1 MANIR
6 TIIAR
11 EFADRKTTKP
21 HVLPLYLT
29 SAFAFDN
36 IDEGIDIFKGVA
48 QGHVYSRYANP
59 TIDTVAAKIAAL
71 ETQGSDLEASCLL
84 LSSGMAAISTVCL
97 ALLKPYDK
105 ILTQGN
111 LYGGTTELLSKILK
125 TWGVTPVFTDL
136 QGTDWIENQLKTDP
150 SIRMIYGET
159 PANPSMACI
168 DLEKLGSLGRKYG
181 VTTVIDNTFCTPYL
195 QQPLLYGI
203 DLCLHSTT
211 KYLNGHGNSIC
222 GAVIGLDKE
231 KMSKVWEAMKLVG
244 TNSNAFDAWLLN
256 NGLKTLALRMDAHCA
271 NTKELAG
278 WLESLPEVEKVNYPG
293 LESHPDHVILI
304 VKDNGLGIPPQ
315 DMPFI
320 FDRFYRSRRDELSRI
335 EGNGLGLAIT
345 RGIVER
351 HGGEINVQS
360 ELDQGSTFTVIL
372 PRKYNPKKRSAVN
385 ESLDGVDDDAQE
397 PNDDPELD
405 ADAEGAE

>member
-125 TWGVTPVFTDL
+125 PWGVTPVFTDL

-293 LESHPDHVILI
+293 LESHPDHVLAQKQMKKAGGMLSFELRGGLEAGLRFMNRLKLCTLAPTLGDVDTLVLHPASSSHLKVPREVRIL
-304 VKDNGLGIPPQ
+304 NGISDGLIRLSVGI
-315 DMPFI
+315 
-320 FDRFYRSRRDELSRI
+320 E
-335 EGNGLGLAIT
+335 N
-345 RGIVER
+345 
-351 HGGEINVQS
+351 
-360 ELDQGSTFTVIL
+360 
-372 PRKYNPKKRSAVN
+372 
-385 ESLDGVDDDAQE
+385 VDDIKEDLLQAIR
-397 PNDDPELD
+397 
-405 ADAEGAE
+405 G

>member
-36 IDEGIDIFKGVA
+36 IDEGIDIFKGAA

-59 TIDTVAAKIAAL
+59 TIDTVAAKIATL

-97 ALLKPYDK
+97 ALLKPGDK

-125 TWGVTPVFTDL
+125 PWGVTPVFTDL

-168 DLEKLGSLGRKYG
+168 DLEKLGGLGRKYG

-195 QQPLLYGI
+195 QQPLMYGI

-222 GAVIGLDKE
+222 GAVIGVDKE
-231 KMSKVWEAMKLVG
+231 KMSKIWEAMKLVG

-271 NTKELAG
+271 NAMELAG

-293 LESHPDHVILI
+293 LESHPDYALAQKQMKKAGGMLSFELRGGLEEGLRFMNRLKLCTLAPTLGDVDTLVLHPASSSHLKVPREVRIL
-304 VKDNGLGIPPQ
+304 NGISDGLIRLSVGI
-315 DMPFI
+315 
-320 FDRFYRSRRDELSRI
+320 E
-335 EGNGLGLAIT
+335 N
-345 RGIVER
+345 
-351 HGGEINVQS
+351 
-360 ELDQGSTFTVIL
+360 
-372 PRKYNPKKRSAVN
+372 
-385 ESLDGVDDDAQE
+385 VDDIKEDLLQAIR
-397 PNDDPELD
+397 
-405 ADAEGAE
+405 G

>member
-97 ALLKPYDK
+97 ALLKPGDK

-125 TWGVTPVFTDL
+125 PWGVTPVFTDL

-168 DLEKLGSLGRKYG
+168 DLEKLGGLGRKYG

-195 QQPLLYGI
+195 QQPLMYGI

-222 GAVIGLDKE
+222 GAVIGVDKE
-231 KMSKVWEAMKLVG
+231 KMSKIWEAMKLVG

-271 NTKELAG
+271 NAMELAG

-293 LESHPDHVILI
+293 LESHPDYALAQKQMKKAGGMLSFELRGGLEEGLRFMNRLKLCTLAPTLGDVDTLVLHPASSSHLKVPREVRIL
-304 VKDNGLGIPPQ
+304 NGISDGLIRLSVGI
-315 DMPFI
+315 
-320 FDRFYRSRRDELSRI
+320 E
-335 EGNGLGLAIT
+335 N
-345 RGIVER
+345 
-351 HGGEINVQS
+351 
-360 ELDQGSTFTVIL
+360 
-372 PRKYNPKKRSAVN
+372 
-385 ESLDGVDDDAQE
+385 VDDIKEDLLQAIR
-397 PNDDPELD
+397 
-405 ADAEGAE
+405 G

>member
-21 HVLPLYLT
+21 HVLPLYMT

-97 ALLKPYDK
+97 ALLKPGDK

-125 TWGVTPVFTDL
+125 PWGVTPVFTDL

-168 DLEKLGSLGRKYG
+168 NLEKLGGLGRKYG

-195 QQPLLYGI
+195 QQPLMYSI

-222 GAVIGLDKE
+222 GAVIGVDKE

-271 NTKELAG
+271 NAMELAG

-293 LESHPDHVILI
+293 LESHPDHVLAQKQMKKAGGMLSFELRGGLEAGLRFMNKLKLCTLAPTLGDVDTLVLHPASSSHLKVPREVRIL
-304 VKDNGLGIPPQ
+304 NGISDGLIRLSVGI
-315 DMPFI
+315 
-320 FDRFYRSRRDELSRI
+320 E
-335 EGNGLGLAIT
+335 N
-345 RGIVER
+345 
-351 HGGEINVQS
+351 
-360 ELDQGSTFTVIL
+360 
-372 PRKYNPKKRSAVN
+372 
-385 ESLDGVDDDAQE
+385 VDDIKEDLLQAIR
-397 PNDDPELD
+397 
-405 ADAEGAE
+405 G

>member
-21 HVLPLYLT
+21 HVLPLYMT

-97 ALLKPYDK
+97 ALLKPGDK

-125 TWGVTPVFTDL
+125 PWGVTPVFTDL
-136 QGTDWIENQLKTDP
+136 QGADWIENQLTIDP

-168 DLEKLGSLGRKYG
+168 NLEKLGGLGRKYG

-195 QQPLLYGI
+195 QQPLMYSI

-222 GAVIGLDKE
+222 GAVIGVDKE

-271 NTKELAG
+271 NAMELAG

-293 LESHPDHVILI
+293 LESHPDHVLAQKQMKKAGGMLSFELRGGLEAGLRFMNKLKLCTLAPTLGDVDTLVLHPASSSHLKVPREVRIL
-304 VKDNGLGIPPQ
+304 NGISDGLIRLSVGI
-315 DMPFI
+315 
-320 FDRFYRSRRDELSRI
+320 E
-335 EGNGLGLAIT
+335 N
-345 RGIVER
+345 
-351 HGGEINVQS
+351 
-360 ELDQGSTFTVIL
+360 
-372 PRKYNPKKRSAVN
+372 
-385 ESLDGVDDDAQE
+385 VDDIKEDLLQAKR
-397 PNDDPELD
+397 
-405 ADAEGAE
+405 G